1 MPVLRIALDV
11 DDHTD
16 PNLRSIDGHGVIHLP
31 DPDMA
36 FIRVPHGM
44 SSGKDSVF
52 VQVFLPDGRVVMAET
67 SMELFLAAARAF
79 AAKSNS

>member
-1 MPVLRIALDV
+1 MPVLRVVLDV
-11 DDHTD
+11 DAHDD
-16 PNLRSIDGHGVIHLP
+16 PSQRTTAGHEVIHLP

-44 SSGKDSVF
+44 TSGKDSVF